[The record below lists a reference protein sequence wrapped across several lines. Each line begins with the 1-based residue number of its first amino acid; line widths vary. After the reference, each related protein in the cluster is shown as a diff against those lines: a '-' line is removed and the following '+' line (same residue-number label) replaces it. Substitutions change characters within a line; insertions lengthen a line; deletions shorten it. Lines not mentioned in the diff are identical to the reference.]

1 MKRNLRIGFVSATAP
16 DDVHAQSGIPWFM
29 RSALERY
36 SGAVDHLGPVR
47 PWIARP
53 LRFASRVSRRF
64 PRHRFVDTNSER
76 LSRAYGRILSSRVA
90 STGVDWLF
98 APYASAEIAHLETAK
113 PILYYSDTTF
123 RAVCDYYPSFSGLS
137 ARARRAGDEV
147 ERRAIERATIACFA
161 SDWAAASAIRDYG
174 APPDKVV
181 VLPMSANLLDPPP
194 LDSLRFDRHDDVVRL
209 LFVGVDWERK
219 GGPIA
224 CDALAT
230 LRRMGVKATLTVV
243 GCLPPAEFRT
253 AGVSVAGFLSK
264 RDASQRATLESLF
277 RNADFLIVPTRAECY
292 GCVFVEA
299 ASFAL
304 PSVAPKTGGVASALA
319 DGVSGLLLPAGSVG
333 EDYASAIADVVSDA
347 TRFRALRVA
356 ARRAFDARLSWE
368 VWSRRINQLTARFR
382 VEPRHT
388 AEPVRTRATA

>member
-1 MKRNLRIGFVSATAP
+1 MKRNVRIGFVSATAP

-36 SGAVDHLGPVR
+36 CGAVDHLGPLQ
-47 PWIARP
+47 PWIAHP
-53 LRFASRVSRRF
+53 LRFASRVSRRL
-64 PRHRFVDTNSER
+64 PRHRFVDTNSEW
-76 LSRAYGRILSSRVA
+76 LSRAYGRILSARIES
-90 STGVDWLF
+90 SDVDWLF
-98 APYASAEIAHLETAK
+98 APYASAEIAYVETAK

-137 ARARRAGDEV
+137 ARARRDGDEV

-161 SDWAAASAIRDYG
+161 SDWAAASAIQDYG
-174 APPDKVV
+174 APPNKVAV
-181 VLPMSANLLDPPP
+181 VPMSANLLDPPP
-194 LDSLRFDRHDDVVRL
+194 MDSLRFDRHDDVVRL

-230 LRRMGVKATLTVV
+230 LRRMGIKATLTVV

-264 RDASQRATLESLF
+264 RDPSQRSGLESLF
-277 RNADFLIVPTRAECY
+277 RNADFLVVPTTAECY

-299 ASFAL
+299 AAFAL
-304 PSVAPKTGGVASALA
+304 PSVAPNTGGVGSALA
-319 DGVSGLLLPAGSVG
+319 DGASGLLLPASSAG
-333 EDYASAIADVVSDA
+333 EDYALAIADVVSDP
-347 TRFRALRVA
+347 TRFRALRVS
-356 ARRAFDARLSWE
+356 ARSAFDTRLSWE
-368 VWSRRINQLTARFR
+368 VWSRRINQLTAGFR
-382 VEPRHT
+382 TGPDHTTEPIR
-388 AEPVRTRATA
+388 ARATA